1 MNERSFIVNPAL
13 IAISLRERAAPSMLG
28 KIAANRDKDALLH
41 RRFWHSAQRD
51 APVLFDVS
59 QLSGFRLPHCF
70 HGVRNN
76 GSRFRC
82 RVEPS
87 ERIWRRLPYELED
100 RGYHAQ
106 KARGI
111 DRRFHHAPPSLFRAC
126 QDAV

>member
-13 IAISLRERAAPSMLG
+13 TAISLRERAAL
-28 KIAANRDKDALLH
+28 AANRDKDALLH
-41 RRFWHSAQRD
+41 RRLWHSAQRD

-76 GSRFRC
+76 GSRLRC